1 MDNHEGD
8 TDDEETETL
17 CKETSKGSIGLVKQG
32 SKDDE
37 TSDQEEEAEEGK
49 TE

>member
-17 CKETSKGSIGLVKQG
+17 CKETSNKGSISLVKQG

-37 TSDQEEEAEEGK
+37 TSDQEEAEEGK